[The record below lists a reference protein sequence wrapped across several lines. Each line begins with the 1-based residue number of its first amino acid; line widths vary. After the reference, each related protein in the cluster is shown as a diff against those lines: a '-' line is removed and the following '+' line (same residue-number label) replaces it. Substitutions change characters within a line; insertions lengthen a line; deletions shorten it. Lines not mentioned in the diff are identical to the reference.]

1 MLACIEGLFF
11 YHLLDWVESKAFR
24 LINAPNLTSP
34 LQLRRDV
41 AFLFIFYNYYF
52 NCCSEDLGYCVP
64 GPNNWWR
71 NTRVASFS
79 QEFCV
84 EACHFRFDLENSCL
98 FPHTV
103 NLWNSFPSSIFS
115 SSYNL
120 SSFKCRVEHSTFKS
134 HRGIDWIFFYSY
146 FISCVI
152 FNCIHCKK

>member
-115 SSYNL
+115 SSYNFIL
-120 SSFKCRVEHSTFKS
+120 LFSFILILFLVLFLIAYTVKSNHTKCIE
-134 HRGIDWIFFYSY
+134 I
-146 FISCVI
+146 
-152 FNCIHCKK
+152 